1 MRRTYRTV
9 QKEIWIANNGREF
22 DNEADCIKYEDE
34 LDSIKGIL
42 DEMEV
47 AKDVIPHGFS
57 TYDDIH
63 YTWYK
68 VATPE
73 EVEVINK
80 EINVD
85 WCSLD
90 DIKSFPEYVCVET
103 DYDGERFSETTLT
116 KLMEEYVQFLKI
128 FGVEVTYKTEA
139 Q

>member
-1 MRRTYRTV
+1 MRRTYKTV
-9 QKEIWIANNGREF
+9 QREIWIADNGREF
-22 DNEADCIKYEDE
+22 DNEADCLRYEAEMDKIKDVLE
-34 LDSIKGIL
+34 S
-42 DEMEV
+42 MEV

-85 WCSLD
+85 WCSLNN
-90 DIKSFPEYVCVET
+90 IKSFPEYVCIET
-103 DYDGERFSETTLT
+103 DYDDERYAETTLT
-116 KLMEEYVQFLKI
+116 KLMEEYAQFLEI
-128 FGVEVTYKTEA
+128 FGVKITYKMEA
-139 Q
+139 